1 MDRKEYMKEYNKKYR
16 EEHKEEN
23 KEHYKKYYAEHKE
36 EYKQKNKKYR
46 EEHKEYMKE
55 YHKKHKMDSKK
66 YREEHKEHYK
76 KYRKEHKGHIGI
88 KGIIKPRWYQSKIK
102 NWNQFGIKL
111 IPPYITY
118 YQMYAVYYIKAGK
131 KCEICGKPLR
141 MWYSKGISP
150 EKYKDMETAN
160 FDHNHKTGEPR
171 GILCTNCNYVV
182 GIVERRLNGNA
193 KNVSIYIS
201 KSDKNGKL

>member
-1 MDRKEYMKEYNKKYR
+1 MNRKEY
-16 EEHKEEN
+16 
-23 KEHYKKYYAEHKE
+23 
-36 EYKQKNKKYR
+36 
-46 EEHKEYMKE
+46 
-55 YHKKHKMDSKK
+55 SKK
-66 YREEHKEHYK
+66 YA
-76 KYRKEHKGHIGI
+76 GHIGV
-88 KGIIKPRWYQSKIK
+88 KGIKKPEWYKERISTWKK
-102 NWNQFGIKL
+102 RGIKL
-111 IPPYITY
+111 IAPYNTY
-118 YQMYAVYYIKAGK
+118 WQEYAIYYIKAGK

-141 MWYSKGISP
+141 MWYSNGISP